1 MMMTR
6 LPKASEG
13 VPSAHLSVETTINI
27 YPPESDSIRL
37 SLEIIS
43 FLKQNGLDAHEL
55 LKLPAVRPRVVDDT
69 RPLRDY
75 FVSSS
80 HNTYLLAW
88 QVLGRASAECYTH
101 VLSKNARCVEID
113 VWWSSKGPI
122 VTHGHTLSR
131 SVTFQAVC
139 EAIGEAIYDKDWPV
153 IVSLECHVP
162 ITHQNELVDI
172 MKGAWG
178 NKLVQEPLE
187 GVGGDT
193 ISPRDLKGKI
203 LLMVEYYPD
212 AYCQEITPDSEAL
225 DYDSCVGTECDDE
238 SELHYETDPVL
249 KTVDHAH
256 AKIADSLADLGFYA
270 RSMKPVKHW
279 LTEELPSPPHPP
291 NIMININESSI
302 LAMLPHSLS
311 ELIEHSRQRIRRIYP
326 RGVRLSSSNL
336 DPLKQWRNG
345 SQLVCI
351 NWQKFDCGMQLNEAM
366 FAGTAGW
373 VERPSRL
380 IGVSER
386 KVKLTCDVIGISSL
400 PRPKEHKEFT
410 PYVHAEL
417 FNSVKNQDWQ
427 SEHFKCKDVSEDGA
441 DIIWNSCFEW
451 EFEEDDLTFIRLRI
465 LRHETLSKNEE
476 MLVFCARLYDL
487 EQGWRFIHLLSM
499 DGRRTGA
506 TLLVRF
512 TISGI

>member
-1 MMMTR
+1 MIPQAFQR
-6 LPKASEG
+6 NSGHSE
-13 VPSAHLSVETTINI
+13 HLSAETAINI
-27 YPPESDSIRL
+27 CPPASDGIRL
-37 SLEIIS
+37 SLEILH

-55 LKLPAVRPRVVDDT
+55 LKLPAVRLRVVDDT

-88 QVLGRASAECYTH
+88 QVLGRASSECYTH

-131 SVTFQAVC
+131 SVPFKAVC
-139 EAIGEAIYDKDWPV
+139 EAIGEAIHDEDWPV
-153 IVSLECHVP
+153 VVSLECHVP
-162 ITHQNELVDI
+162 ISHQDELVDI

-187 GVGGDT
+187 GVSGDT
-193 ISPRDLKGKI
+193 ISPRNLKGKI

-212 AYCQEITPDSEAL
+212 VDCQEVTADSEAF
-225 DYDSCVGTECDDE
+225 DDDSCAGIECNDA
-238 SELHYETDPVL
+238 SEHHYEDDPL
-249 KTVDHAH
+249 LEKADHAH
-256 AKIADSLADLGFYA
+256 AKIADSLANLGFYT
-270 RSMKPVKHW
+270 RSMKPMKHW
-279 LTEELPSPPHPP
+279 LTEDLPSPPHPP
-291 NIMININESSI
+291 NIMMNVSESSI
-302 LAMLPHSLS
+302 LAMIPHSLS

-345 SQLVCI
+345 SQMVCL
-351 NWQKFDCGMQLNEAM
+351 NWQNFDCGMQLNEAM
-366 FAGTAGW
+366 FVGTAGW

-380 IGVSER
+380 IGVSVR
-386 KVKLTCDVIGISSL
+386 TVKLTCNVFGISSL
-400 PRPKEHKEFT
+400 PRPKGHTEFS

-417 FNSVKNQDWQ
+417 FHSSKNQNWR
-427 SEHFKCKDVSEDGA
+427 SERLKCKDVPEDVV
-441 DIIWNSCFEW
+441 DVMWNSRFEW

-465 LRHETLSKNEE
+465 LRHEGLSKDGQ
-476 MLVFCARLYDL
+476 MLVFCARLCDL
-487 EQGWRFIHLLSM
+487 EQGLRFIHLLSM
-499 DGRRTGA
+499 DGKCTGA

-512 TISGI
+512 TINGI

>member
-1 MMMTR
+1 MMI
-6 LPKASEG
+6 PKVSER
-13 VPSAHLSVETTINI
+13 VPSAHSSAETTGIHT
-27 YPPESDSIRL
+27 YPPASDAIRL
-37 SLEIIS
+37 SLGILS

-55 LKLPAVRPRVVDDT
+55 LKLPAVCPRVVDDT

-88 QVLGRASAECYTH
+88 QVLGRASSECYTH

-113 VWWSSKGPI
+113 IWWSSKGPI

-131 SVTFQAVC
+131 SVTFEAVC
-139 EAIGEAIYDKDWPV
+139 EAIGEAINDEDWPV

-162 ITHQNELVDI
+162 VAHQGELVNI
-172 MKGAWG
+172 MKSVWG

-212 AYCQEITPDSEAL
+212 AYCQDITADSEAL
-225 DYDSCVGTECDDE
+225 DHDSCAGTECDE
-238 SELHYETDPVL
+238 VSELHYETDPIL
-249 KTVDHAH
+249 KVDDHTH
-256 AKIADSLADLGFYA
+256 TKIADLLADLGFYT
-270 RSMKPVKHW
+270 RSMKPIKHW
-279 LTEELPSPPHPP
+279 LTEELQSPPHPP
-291 NIMININESSI
+291 NIMMNISESFI

-345 SQLVCI
+345 SQLVCL
-351 NWQKFDCGMQLNEAM
+351 NWQNFDCGMQLNEAM

-373 VERPSRL
+373 VQRPNRL
-380 IGVSER
+380 LGVSER
-386 KVKLTCDVIGISSL
+386 KVKLTCNVIGISSL
-400 PRPKEHKEFT
+400 PRPKEHTEFT
-410 PYVHAEL
+410 SYIHAEL
-417 FNSVKNQDWQ
+417 FNSLKNQDWR
-427 SEHFKCKDVSEDGA
+427 SEHFKCKDVPEDDA
-441 DIIWNSCFEW
+441 DVMWNDCFEW

-465 LRHETLSKNEE
+465 LCHERLLRDEQT
-476 MLVFCARLYDL
+476 LVFCARIYDL

-499 DGRRTGA
+499 DGRCTGA

-512 TISGI
+512 TISRI

>member
-1 MMMTR
+1 MI
-6 LPKASEG
+6 PKAFEK
-13 VPSAHLSVETTINI
+13 VHSAHLSVETTINI
-27 YPPESDSIRL
+27 YPPASDNIRL
-37 SLEIIS
+37 SLEILNY
-43 FLKQNGLDAHEL
+43 LKQNGLDAHEL

-88 QVLGRASAECYTH
+88 QVLGRASSECYTH
-101 VLSKNARCVEID
+101 VLSKNGRCVEID
-113 VWWSSKGPI
+113 VWWSSKGAI

-139 EAIGEAIYDKDWPV
+139 EAIGEAIHDEDWPV

-162 ITHQNELVDI
+162 IAHQGELVGI

-193 ISPRDLKGKI
+193 ISPKDLKGRI
-203 LLMVEYYPD
+203 LLMVEYYPNAD
-212 AYCQEITPDSEAL
+212 CQEITADSEAF
-225 DYDSCVGTECDDE
+225 DDGSCAGTECNDVSEFHDE
-238 SELHYETDPVL
+238 SDPVL
-249 KTVDHAH
+249 KKADHTH
-256 AKIADSLADLGFYA
+256 AKIADSLADLGFYT
-270 RSMKPVKHW
+270 RSMKPIKHW

-291 NIMININESSI
+291 NIMMNISESFI
-302 LAMLPHSLS
+302 LAMVPHSLS
-311 ELIEHSRQRIRRIYP
+311 ELIEHSWQRIRRIYP

-345 SQLVCI
+345 SQIACL
-351 NWQKFDCGMQLNEAM
+351 NWQNFDCGMQLNEAM
-366 FAGTAGW
+366 FAGTPGW
-373 VERPSRL
+373 VERPSKL
-380 IGVSER
+380 TGLSER
-386 KVKLTCDVIGISSL
+386 RVKLICNIIGISSL
-400 PRPKEHKEFT
+400 PRPKEHTEFT

-417 FNSVKNQDWQ
+417 FNSSKNHDWR
-427 SEHFKCKDVSEDGA
+427 SEHVKCKDVSEGGA
-441 DIIWNSCFEW
+441 DVTWNGRFEW

-465 LRHETLSKNEE
+465 LRHEGLSKDEQ
-476 MLVFCARLYDL
+476 MSVFCARLCDL

-499 DGRRTGA
+499 DGKCTGA

-512 TISGI
+512 TIRI

>member
-1 MMMTR
+1 M
-6 LPKASEG
+6 LIPEASEE
-13 VPSAHLSVETTINI
+13 VPSVHLSVETTINI
-27 YPPESDSIRL
+27 YPPASDTIRL
-37 SLEIIS
+37 SLEILS

-55 LKLPAVRPRVVDDT
+55 LKLPAIRPRVVDDT

-88 QVLGRASAECYTH
+88 QVLGRASSECYTH

-131 SVTFQAVC
+131 SVTFNAVC
-139 EAIGEAIYDKDWPV
+139 EAIGEAIHDEDWPV
-153 IVSLECHVP
+153 VISLECHVP
-162 ITHQNELVDI
+162 VAHQDELVDI

-187 GVGGDT
+187 GVRGDT

-212 AYCQEITPDSEAL
+212 AYCQEITADSETF
-225 DYDSCVGTECDDE
+225 DHDSCAGTEWDVV
-238 SELHYETDPVL
+238 SELDHDIDPIL
-249 KTVDHAH
+249 KMANHAH
-256 AKIADSLADLGFYA
+256 AKIADSLADLGFYT
-270 RSMKPVKHW
+270 RSMKPIKHW

-291 NIMININESSI
+291 NILMNISESSI

-311 ELIEHSRQRIRRIYP
+311 ELFEDSWRRIRRIYP
-326 RGVRLSSSNL
+326 RGVRLSSNNL
-336 DPLKQWRNG
+336 DPLKQWRSG
-345 SQLVCI
+345 SQIVCL
-351 NWQKFDCGMQLNEAM
+351 NWQNFDCGMQLNEAM

-380 IGVSER
+380 IGVSGR
-386 KVKLTCDVIGISSL
+386 KVKLSCDVIGISSL
-400 PRPKEHKEFT
+400 PRPKEHTEFT

-417 FNSVKNQDWQ
+417 FSYSKDQDWR
-427 SEHFKCKDVSEDGA
+427 SERFKCKHVPEEGA
-441 DIIWNSCFEW
+441 DVMWNDRFEW
-451 EFEEDDLTFIRLRI
+451 EFEEDDLTFIRLRV
-465 LRHETLSKNEE
+465 LRHEVLSKDEQ
-476 MLVFCARLYDL
+476 MLVFCARLCDL

-499 DGRRTGA
+499 DGRCTGA

-512 TISGI
+512 IISDI

>member
-1 MMMTR
+1 MI
-6 LPKASEG
+6 PKDFDKNWSAEL
-13 VPSAHLSVETTINI
+13 SAHLSVETTINI
-27 YPPESDSIRL
+27 CPPGDAVRL
-37 SLEIIS
+37 SLEILN
-43 FLKQNGLDAHEL
+43 FLERNGVDAHEL
-55 LKLPAVRPRVVDDT
+55 LKLPAIRPQVVDDT

-88 QVLGRASAECYTH
+88 QVLGRASSECYTY

-131 SVTFQAVC
+131 SVPFKAVC
-139 EAIGEAIYDKDWPV
+139 EAIGEALHDEDWPV
-153 IVSLECHVP
+153 LVSLECHVP
-162 ITHQNELVDI
+162 IAHQYELVDI

-212 AYCQEITPDSEAL
+212 TYLHEVTADFKAL
-225 DYDSCVGTECDDE
+225 YNELCTGSECDE
-238 SELHYETDPVL
+238 VSELHDETDPL
-249 KTVDHAH
+249 FEKDDHAH
-256 AKIADSLADLGFYA
+256 AKIADSLADLGFYT
-270 RSMKPVKHW
+270 RK
-279 LTEELPSPPHPP
+279 LPSPPHPP
-291 NIMININESSI
+291 NVMINISESSI
-302 LAMLPHSLS
+302 LAMVPHSLS
-311 ELIEHSRQRIRRIYP
+311 ELIEHSRQRLRRIYP
-326 RGVRLSSSNL
+326 RGTRLSSSNL

-345 SQLVCI
+345 SQIVCL
-351 NWQKFDCGMQLNEAM
+351 NWQNFDSSMQLNEAL

-373 VERPSRL
+373 VERSSRS

-386 KVKLTCDVIGISSL
+386 KVKLTCDIIGISSCNAL
-400 PRPKEHKEFT
+400 PKRTHRILPVCSCGAF
-410 PYVHAEL
+410 PFFA
-417 FNSVKNQDWQ
+417 NQDWR
-427 SEHFKCKDVSEDGA
+427 SEHVKCKDVSEDGA
-441 DIIWNSCFEW
+441 DIMWNGCFEW
-451 EFEEDDLTFIRLRI
+451 EFEEDNLTFIRLRI
-465 LRHETLSKNEE
+465 LRHRGLSRDEQL
-476 MLVFCARLYDL
+476 LVFCARLCDL
-487 EQGWRFIHLLSM
+487 QQDLRFIRLLSL
-499 DGRRTGA
+499 DGKYTGA